1 MPGQSPRR
9 KQFLFVDDDPNFLS
23 GIVQLFS
30 EMSKGGWEIFTAE
43 NHSQALALLRQR
55 SMDVVVLDL
64 DMPVMDGLQF
74 LRLLARTHPGQQVV
88 ILTGRA
94 TEESR
99 KLCLENGAALFLE
112 KLITP
117 EGFTAVFD
125 ALDLLANAA
134 PQDGFRGMMRR
145 VGLQEVLQMECLGRK
160 SSLLEVFTGKVRGR
174 IFICDGQI
182 IHAES
187 GSLQGEMALYGLL
200 GLRGGEFNLRPFA
213 EPTRR
218 TISGQYEFLLMEA
231 ARLSDEGTNPLDTA
245 SATTA
250 PPETFQS
257 SEDFGTRAAGLT
269 PRVGPPVR
277 IEEILLISGSG
288 EVLYEWQSRSI
299 ERRRSLLQQLER
311 KAEHLSKL
319 LPAGRFDRA
328 EFLTSRDRIICQIQP
343 DMRLFVRSA
352 YGSEATP

>member
-1 MPGQSPRR
+1 MPGQTPRR
-9 KQFLFVDDDPNFLS
+9 KQFLFVDDDLNFLS

-30 EMSKGGWEIFTAE
+30 EMSKGSWEIFTAE

-99 KLCLENGAALFLE
+99 KLCVENGAALFLE

-117 EGFTAVFD
+117 DGFTAVFD
-125 ALDLLANAA
+125 ALEVLANAA
-134 PQDGFRGMMRR
+134 PQEGFRGMMRR

-174 IFICDGQI
+174 IFISEGQI

-231 ARLSDEGTNPLDTA
+231 ARLNDEGATPLDTA
-245 SATTA
+245 SAATA
-250 PPETFQS
+250 PPES
-257 SEDFGTRAAGLT
+257 LAGSEESGTRPTAPLL
-269 PRVGPPVR
+269 PVSPPVH
-277 IEEILLISGSG
+277 IDEVLLISGSG
-288 EVLYEWQSRSI
+288 EVLYEWQTRSL
-299 ERRRSLLQQLER
+299 ERRLNFLQQLER
-311 KAEHLSKL
+311 KADLLSKL

-328 EFLTSRDRIICQIQP
+328 EFSTSRDRIICQVQP
-343 DMRLFVRSA
+343 EMRLFVRSTSA
-352 YGSEATP
+352 SGATA